1 MMCKKISDNIMD
13 LKSLVKPKNSLLQKQ
28 LYSKIFKD
36 IFTELSSFENY
47 EQLKNDN
54 EYVVMACNLL
64 ELLTDVQKKHFK
76 SLKIDKK
83 QLICNVYESLF
94 NITEEERLNLEER
107 IQFIYDNN
115 LIKKISTS
123 RLLKKKFNQIV
134 STQFS
139 LL

>member
-36 IFTELSSFENY
+36 ILTELSSFENY

-54 EYVVMACNLL
+54 EYVVMACNLS
-64 ELLTDVQKKHFK
+64 ELLVDVQKKHFK

-83 QLICNVYESLF
+83 KLIVDVYDSLF
-94 NITEEERLNLEER
+94 NLTEEEKLNLEER

>member
-1 MMCKKISDNIMD
+1 MD
-13 LKSLVKPKNSLLQKQ
+13 LKSLVKPKNALLQKQ
-28 LYSKIFKD
+28 LYSKIFK
-36 IFTELSSFENY
+36 ELFSQLASFENY
-47 EQLKNDN
+47 ETLKNDN
-54 EYVVMACNLL
+54 EYVVMATNLL

-83 QLICNVYESLF
+83 KLVVDVYDSLF
-94 NITEEERLNLEER
+94 NLTEEERLNLEER
-107 IQFIYDNN
+107 IQFIYDNG